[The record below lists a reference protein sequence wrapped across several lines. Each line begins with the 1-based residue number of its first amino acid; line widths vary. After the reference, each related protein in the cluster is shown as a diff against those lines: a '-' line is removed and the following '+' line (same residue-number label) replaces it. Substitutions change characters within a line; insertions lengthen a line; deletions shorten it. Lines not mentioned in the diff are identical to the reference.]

1 MAENWDGRGG
11 ASGQMIRVLL
21 VSPTRLYRDALAAAL
36 DATGRMTI
44 VDTPSGVDEALA
56 SVRTLRPDVM
66 LVDLP
71 RSQVYRLIPS
81 LQQAEGA
88 TRVIAFAV
96 PQTESDIIGWAEA
109 GVWGCLTQETPLE
122 NLPSFVEAVRR
133 GEIACS
139 NGAAGLLF
147 RHARAIVTTAVRDRS
162 EARLTH
168 REIQILHLLAA
179 GLSNKEI
186 SRKLSIQVPTVK
198 NHVHS
203 IFTKLR
209 IRNRSEAAAWAH
221 AGGAV
226 EGRADRLL
234 PLVESPR

>member
-1 MAENWDGRGG
+1 MAEARDGRGE
-11 ASGQMIRVLL
+11 SGQRIRVLI
-21 VSPTRLYRDALAAAL
+21 VSPTRLYRDALATALDQAARLTIIAAL
-36 DATGRMTI
+36 GNA
-44 VDTPSGVDEALA
+44 DEALA
-56 SVRTLRPDVM
+56 AAGQVRPDVM
-66 LVDLP
+66 LIDLP
-71 RSQVYRLIPS
+71 LAQVYRLILA
-81 LQQAEGA
+81 LQQAGVG

-122 NLPSFVEAVRR
+122 DLPAFVEAVQR

-147 RHARAIVTTAVRDRS
+147 RHARTIVSTAVRDRS

-186 SRKLSIQVPTVK
+186 SRKLSIQVATVK

-209 IRNRSEAAAWAH
+209 IRDRSEAAAWAR
-221 AGGAV
+221 AGGAGD
-226 EGRADRLL
+226 GRADRLL
-234 PLVESPR
+234 PVAEFRR

>member
-1 MAENWDGRGG
+1 MAEAWDQRKGQ
-11 ASGQMIRVLL
+11 SGQTIRVLV
-21 VSPTRLYRDALAAAL
+21 VSPTRLYCDALAAAL
-36 DATGRMTI
+36 DATGRLT
-44 VDTPSGVDEALA
+44 VVEALGNADEALA
-56 SVRTLRPDVM
+56 AAGALGPDVM

-71 RSQVYRLIPS
+71 LPQVYRLILA
-81 LQQAEGA
+81 LQQAGA
-88 TRVIAFAV
+88 GTRVIAFAV
-96 PQTESDIIGWAEA
+96 PRTESDIMGWAEA

-122 NLPSFVEAVRR
+122 DLPSFVEAVQR

-147 RHARAIVTTAVRDRS
+147 RHARTIVTTAVRDRS

-186 SRKLSIQVPTVK
+186 SRKLSIQVATVK

-209 IRNRSEAAAWAH
+209 IRDRSEAAAWAH
-221 AGGAV
+221 AGGAS
-226 EGRADRLL
+226 EGRVDRLL
-234 PLVESPR
+234 PLVESQG

>member
-1 MAENWDGRGG
+1 
-11 ASGQMIRVLL
+11 MIRVLL

-36 DATGRMTI
+36 EATGRLTI
-44 VDTPSGVDEALA
+44 VDSLDDADKALA
-56 SVRTLRPDVM
+56 SVRELDPDVM

-71 RSQVYRLIPS
+71 MSQVYRLILS
-81 LQQAEGA
+81 LQQARAG

-96 PQTESDIIGWAEA
+96 PRTESDIMGWAEA

-122 NLPSFVEAVRR
+122 DLPSFVEAVQR

-168 REIQILHLLAA
+168 REIQVLHLLAA

-186 SRKLSIQVPTVK
+186 SRKLSIQVATVK

-209 IRNRSEAAAWAH
+209 IRDRSEAAAWAH
-221 AGGAV
+221 AGGRV

-234 PLVESPR
+234 PLIESPR